1 MSVSITA
8 KLNKAANEFQAGESV
23 GFGIRFGQQYY
34 DRETKQKEWTNYDCV
49 VFARQQGQIDFY
61 RQALVEGALVEV
73 LGKRQKVKL
82 FEGNNGTIPTIE
94 ILDASIESVNQV
106 GVPQTQPSGN
116 SGQLPPAQPA
126 AQPQSFGSFGGLPPE
141 WQEYKPTAKT
151 KGATLQQVHDH
162 AQINGNLQAAI
173 NAGFV
178 EKDVESD
185 LPF

>member
-1 MSVSITA
+1 MNLFTFSGNLGRDAEVKFLPSGSTVCEFSVAVRS
-8 KLNKAANEFQAGESV
+8 GY
-23 GFGIRFGQQYY
+23 G
-34 DRETKQKEWTNYDCV
+34 DREKTTWVRCALFGKRAEGNLPQYLVKGAQVFCSGELELQEWEGQNGKGAAVAVTIDKLDL
-49 VFARQQGQIDFY
+49 AGGKGEGAPQGQPQQQ
-61 RQALVEGALVEV
+61 QA
-73 LGKRQKVKL
+73 
-82 FEGNNGTIPTIE
+82 
-94 ILDASIESVNQV
+94 
-106 GVPQTQPSGN
+106 
-116 SGQLPPAQPA
+116 PAQPA

-178 EKDVESD
+178 EKGVESY